1 VDQPEYVHVV
11 INHFPLVGLM
21 VAMLAVIA
29 VLATQNRTAILI
41 GLALVGLLALSAW
54 PVYYFGQ
61 AG

>member
-1 VDQPEYVHVV
+1 
-11 INHFPLVGLM
+11 
-21 VAMLAVIA
+21 VIA